1 MSILQ
6 QLIVDVTVNEP
17 EYDKSRIVSWSVDGN
32 KLRVNCDQDVLIE
45 DYGYFD
51 DDRTVEFSS
60 VEFTVN
66 CDCVYTIENYDVT
79 LGDVS
84 RINCREIVYNQITD
98 VKVETAASYD
108 EKDLLEYLMLELT
121 DPGPQPFIDMPIP
134 DAVVKFVEL

>member
-6 QLIVDVTVNEP
+6 QLIADVTVNEP

-45 DYGYFD
+45 YYGYFD

-84 RINCREIVYNQITD
+84 RINGREIVYNQITD